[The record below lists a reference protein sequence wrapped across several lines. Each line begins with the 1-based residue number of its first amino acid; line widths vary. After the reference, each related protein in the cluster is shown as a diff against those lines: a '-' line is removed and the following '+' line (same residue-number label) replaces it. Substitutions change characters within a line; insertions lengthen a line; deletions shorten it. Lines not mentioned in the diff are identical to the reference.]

1 LYNKEIGNNNGRFR
15 MRSRTPNTNAKLN
28 TNPSN
33 MLINDSPPSK
43 LGATQKSSVDYLGN
57 SNLSIGVGGA
67 HRKLISKAN
76 AMSKA

>member
-1 LYNKEIGNNNGRFR
+1 

-57 SNLSIGVGGA
+57 SIDLNGFDWSFTLEFKQLLNSDQKEAVERQNLVFFN
-67 HRKLISKAN
+67 R
-76 AMSKA
+76 